1 MISAYIR
8 FYIHKNHSCSACV
21 NAAVIET
28 ILDAVRYLQFNFDP
42 RNTAKCARD
51 SSVRRPSQSLRRSCC
66 CCACATRH
74 DTTGGVQSGNAGT
87 TYSQWNRVVAVALS
101 PAAPARWQ
109 STSACYLINC
119 KSTLGAR
126 VHVQRMVW
134 CFLRIYSLTT
144 AVSLKT
150 DSGGAVLCPGRW
162 RGTSACR

>member
-1 MISAYIR
+1 MLCLNLHIHTYIR
-8 FYIHKNHSCSACV
+8 DVSVFTSVDRNYPGRALS
-21 NAAVIET
+21 T
-28 ILDAVRYLQFNFDP
+28 IQFSPAKYGQMRSRGFSSLSESVTPAILQLL
-42 RNTAKCARD
+42 C
-51 SSVRRPSQSLRRSCC
+51 LRRT
-66 CCACATRH
+66 TRH
-74 DTTGGVQSGNAGT
+74 DTTSGVQSGNAGT
-87 TYSQWNRVVAVALS
+87 TYSQWTRVVAVALS

-150 DSGGAVLCPGRW
+150 DGGGAVLCPARW